1 MKDPLLASMVR
12 NLGLKRPPLEDT
24 ETPRLRK
31 YRKMWNKLALD
42 RDGPIS
48 PAWKEVMDKRRMS
61 DQVKAYARSLGA
73 DMTGICELRPHFIDE
88 GKELNHRY
96 VVAVLVH
103 EQYGKVLESSDAVH
117 EEAFRVYAKVAEIA
131 TEVARYIRGLG
142 YPALA
147 HHNGASEL
155 IAIPILHQV
164 GFGELGR
171 HGSLITE
178 LYGASFRPSMVTTD
192 LPMEID
198 LPVEFGVQNFCL
210 LCRACMNNCPGG
222 AIPKDYILTEGVRR
236 WVTDVEKCY
245 PYSRLRKDYCHI
257 CVDVCPFNSKHNKPI
272 YMQFMKKRLAEGSK
286 FRE

>member
-1 MKDPLLASMVR
+1 MVR
-12 NLGLKRPPLEDT
+12 DMGLDKPPLEDS
-24 ETPRLRK
+24 ETPILRQ
-31 YRKMWNKLALD
+31 YRRAWNNLALE
-42 RDGPIS
+42 RDGPIN
-48 PAWKEVMDKRRMS
+48 PVRQEATDKRRMA
-61 DQVKAYARSLGA
+61 DQVKAHARSLGA
-73 DMTGICELRPHFIDE
+73 DMVGICELRPYFIDE
-88 GKELNHRY
+88 GKEVNNKY
-96 VVAVLVH
+96 VAAIIVH
-103 EQYGKVLESSDAVH
+103 EEYGKVLESAEAVH

-131 TEVARYIRGLG
+131 TEVARYIRSLG

-192 LPMEID
+192 LPMD
-198 LPVEFGVQNFCL
+198 VDTPLEFGVQNFCL

-222 AIPKDYILTEGVRR
+222 AIPKDHILTEGVRR

-257 CVDVCPFNSKHNKPI
+257 CVDVCPFNAKHNQPI
-272 YMQFMKKRLAEGSK
+272 YMRFMRKRLDEGFK
-286 FRE
+286 TPRE